1 MSALDNLK
9 QIEKSAKEAVRTAD
23 SVSAVQSLQS
33 QYFGKDSELNKTLR
47 TLKDLDEVERKNV
60 GKEANKLKIEL
71 TETFEK
77 RLSELKAKD
86 FEQKTK
92 NAHLDVTMPSLPSKE
107 GVLHP
112 ITKEREKVEQI
123 FQLMGFEVWEP
134 NLIDNDYNN
143 FTALNIPEGHPSRD
157 MWDTIRINENLALIP
172 HTSAMQNRII
182 STHKFPIRAIVPGKC
197 FRNEATDARH
207 EHSFNQVEGVYV
219 DKGIKLTDMIGT
231 IKEFLFNYFERE
243 VPIKIQPTFFPF
255 VEPGMEIM
263 MECPVCG
270 GKSKPGCSGCGGSGW
285 MEIIPCGPIHPNVLK
300 AADVDPDVY
309 SGFAWGFGLDRL
321 IMVKYGIDDIRY
333 FHSGRLDFI
342 TQF

>member
-9 QIEKSAKEAVRTAD
+9 QIEKSAKEAVRAAD
-23 SVSAVQSLQS
+23 SVSALHILQT
-33 QYFGKDSELNKTLR
+33 QYFGKDSDLNKTLR
-47 TLKDLDEVERKNV
+47 QLKDLNEDERKSV
-60 GKEANKLKIEL
+60 GREANKLKLDLVEV
-71 TETFEK
+71 FEK
-77 RLSELKAKD
+77 RESELKAKEI
-86 FEQKTK
+86 EQQTK
-92 NAHLDVTMPSLPSKE
+92 NSYLDVTMPSLPNRE
-107 GVLHP
+107 GTLHP
-112 ITKEREKVEQI
+112 ITKERQKVEEI
-123 FQLMGFEVWEP
+123 FQRMGFAVWEP

-143 FTALNIPEGHPSRD
+143 FSALNIPEGHPARD

-172 HTSAMQNRII
+172 HTSSMQNRII
-182 STHKFPIRAIVPGKC
+182 STQKFPIRAIVPGKC

-207 EHSFNQVEGVYV
+207 EHSFSQVEGVYV

-231 IKEFLFNYFERE
+231 IKEFLLNYFERE

-263 MECPVCG
+263 MECPVCR
-270 GKSKPGCSGCGGSGW
+270 GKGVEGCSGCGGSGW

-300 AADVDPDVY
+300 SANVDPDVY

-342 TQF
+342 KQF